1 MGSKNRKRAQET
13 GMVWRDGRLIPESK
27 VKRSIAIDKDPQ
39 VDTPLASAFLQ
50 YINALFSNPF
60 RRNRR
65 KK

>member
-1 MGSKNRKRAQET
+1 
-13 GMVWRDGRLIPESK
+13 MVWRDGRLIPESK